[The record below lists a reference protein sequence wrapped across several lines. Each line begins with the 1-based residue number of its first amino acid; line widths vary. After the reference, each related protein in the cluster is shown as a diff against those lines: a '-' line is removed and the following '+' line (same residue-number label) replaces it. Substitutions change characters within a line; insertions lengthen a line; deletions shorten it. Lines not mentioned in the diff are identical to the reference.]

1 MTTETHTP
9 QENSLYRYLIESD
22 SIEEAIAWVLP
33 RIRNIS
39 KAFYKKEIR
48 NDLEKNG
55 KSIVDSHAGQGVFYL
70 IKLNEKRN

>member
-9 QENSLYRYLIESD
+9 QENNLYRYLIESD
-22 SIEEAIAWVLP
+22 SIEEAIACVLP

-39 KAFYKKEIR
+39 KAFYAREIR
-48 NDLEKNG
+48 SDLAKTGE
-55 KSIVDSHAGQGVFYL
+55 SMVDSHAGQGVFYL